1 MQLFTLEFNNQI
13 IKVIG
18 SNITG
23 KESLFIDDVQV
34 LETRSFGMSNT
45 YEMNLNE
52 IGICF
57 LTFSIKLA
65 DNFVTIQILSADK
78 SEVLHE
84 SNQNLSISSG
94 QPSNQQAGEK
104 PGKLSNKLL
113 SAPIIGLILK
123 FSKSFKVIKIM
134 LLASSAAVYSI
145 LFSWQFALIL
155 IAILIFHEFG
165 HVFAMKRSGLKTKG
179 FYFIPFV
186 GGMAVS
192 ERAKSQWQEVFISM
206 MGPVFGLLMSLV
218 FYILYLYT
226 NNHFIGLV
234 AAFSALINMFN
245 LLPVYPLDGGHVMK
259 AIVFSLQRYWGF
271 VVLLTLSAA
280 GFALAYVAGWY
291 FINFFIVIGFLDL
304 VFSWKRFSTQ
314 PIEPLNKYGM
324 IFSLIW
330 YFITM
335 AIFSG
340 IIILMVNSG
349 LPGTELITG
358 ILSS

>member
-13 IKVIG
+13 IKVMG

-94 QPSNQQAGEK
+94 QPSNHQAGEK
-104 PGKLSNKLL
+104 PEKLSNKLL

-155 IAILIFHEFG
+155 IAILISC
-165 HVFAMKRSGLKTKG
+165 K
-179 FYFIPFV
+179 
-186 GGMAVS
+186 
-192 ERAKSQWQEVFISM
+192 
-206 MGPVFGLLMSLV
+206 
-218 FYILYLYT
+218 
-226 NNHFIGLV
+226 N
-234 AAFSALINMFN
+234 FSKQ
-245 LLPVYPLDGGHVMK
+245 V
-259 AIVFSLQRYWGF
+259 
-271 VVLLTLSAA
+271 
-280 GFALAYVAGWY
+280 
-291 FINFFIVIGFLDL
+291 
-304 VFSWKRFSTQ
+304 
-314 PIEPLNKYGM
+314 
-324 IFSLIW
+324 
-330 YFITM
+330 
-335 AIFSG
+335 
-340 IIILMVNSG
+340 
-349 LPGTELITG
+349 
-358 ILSS
+358 